1 VKAKV
6 MDEVMEALEDDIN
19 EVALK
24 IGVLT
29 WVKTKRALENIK
41 NTIPTEI
48 ESTVDKF
55 LDDFRIKFI
64 SKE

>member
-1 VKAKV
+1 
-6 MDEVMEALEDDIN
+6 MEALEDDIN